1 MPHLDLDVDFRFVAG
16 ASEASR
22 AVVLSCQ
29 QIPCWFAAAITL
41 WRIFTTSKNSP
52 SSLKVNGDDWGR
64 ILGEQRL
71 GNELD
76 RAIIDRWK
84 VVARAAT
91 FGAPRVAR
99 LLAISPEIQ
108 LRKE

>member
-1 MPHLDLDVDFRFVAG
+1 MPSGRSYSA
-16 ASEASR
+16 ASR
-22 AVVLSCQ
+22 YPAGSTV
-29 QIPCWFAAAITL
+29 AITL
-41 WRIFTTSKNSP
+41 WRLFTTSKNSP
-52 SSLKVNGDDWGR
+52 SSLKVNGEDWGR

-84 VVARAAT
+84 VVGRAAT
-91 FGAPRVAR
+91 FGAHRVAR

-108 LRKE
+108 LHKE